1 MYTYNGRLAD
11 TRRVRSI
18 FKQAAC
24 SENNKS
30 QYLETDAGTH
40 ASASRVFYDNSKMD
54 FSLT

>member
-1 MYTYNGRLAD
+1 MYNGRLAD

-18 FKQAAC
+18 FKQPAC

-40 ASASRVFYDNSKMD
+40 ASTSRVFYGNSKMD